1 MCIRDRESTL
11 FCYAIESGRTGKF
24 KSNSKMNELPQNNK
38 TEALSRLLKRIN
50 QGVDPKVLRREANSL
65 ISQVSTGDIA
75 SAEKRLIGEGYSVR
89 LASQLSAA
97 FILMGILEGQSI
109 NVRSQLPANH
119 VLRMVLAEHELIKC
133 FLADLEDVAEAISG
147 RNELT
152 STCSEFMRLSH
163 IVEHLNATEEHIER
177 EEDVIFP
184 YLQKHGWTS
193 LCRAA
198 HSDHSYIKIAIDDLC
213 RLVGTFQPARSKEFK
228 IRLNSITKY
237 LCPTLTEHLFQED
250 NILFPIALE
259 VIRDGGLWKKIKT
272 ICDDIGYCG
281 VHT

>member
-1 MCIRDRESTL
+1 
-11 FCYAIESGRTGKF
+11 
-24 KSNSKMNELPQNNK
+24 MNELPQNNK
-38 TEALSRLLKRIN
+38 TEALSRLLRRIN
-50 QGVDPKVLRREANSL
+50 QGVDPKMLRREANSL

-75 SAEKRLIGEGYSVR
+75 SAEKRLIGEGYSAR

-109 NVRSQLPANH
+109 SVKNQLPANH

-133 FLADLEDVAEAISG
+133 FLADLEDVADAISN
-147 RNELT
+147 RKELT

-163 IVEHLNATEEHIER
+163 IVEHLNAIEEHIER

-213 RLVGTFQPARSKEFK
+213 RLVGSFQRSKSKEFR

-259 VIRDGGLWKKIKT
+259 VIKDNRLWKRIKN

>member
-1 MCIRDRESTL
+1 
-11 FCYAIESGRTGKF
+11 
-24 KSNSKMNELPQNNK
+24 
-38 TEALSRLLKRIN
+38 
-50 QGVDPKVLRREANSL
+50 
-65 ISQVSTGDIA
+65 
-75 SAEKRLIGEGYSVR
+75 
-89 LASQLSAA
+89 
-97 FILMGILEGQSI
+97 
-109 NVRSQLPANH
+109 
-119 VLRMVLAEHELIKC
+119 
-133 FLADLEDVAEAISG
+133 
-147 RNELT
+147 
-152 STCSEFMRLSH
+152 MRLSH
-163 IVEHLNATEEHIER
+163 IVEHLNAIEEHIER

-184 YLQKHGWTS
+184 YLQRHGWTS

-213 RLVGTFQPARSKEFK
+213 RLVGTFEPSKSKEFR

-259 VIRDGGLWKKIKT
+259 VIKDNRLWKRIKN

>member
-1 MCIRDRESTL
+1 
-11 FCYAIESGRTGKF
+11 
-24 KSNSKMNELPQNNK
+24 MNKLPQDNK
-38 TEALSRLLKRIN
+38 TEALSRLLRRIN
-50 QGVDPKVLRREANSL
+50 QGIDPKILRREANSL
-65 ISQVSTGDIA
+65 ISRVTAGDIA
-75 SAEKRLIGEGYSVR
+75 SAEKRLVRDGYSAQ

-109 NVRSQLPANH
+109 SVKNQLPANH
-119 VLRMVLAEHELIKC
+119 VLRKVLAEHELIKC
-133 FLADLEDVAEAISG
+133 FLADLEDVADAISS

-163 IVEHLNATEEHIER
+163 IVEHLNAIEEHIER

-213 RLVGTFQPARSKEFK
+213 RLVGTFEPSRSKEFK

-259 VIRDGGLWKKIKT
+259 VIKDNKLWKRIKN

>member
-1 MCIRDRESTL
+1 
-11 FCYAIESGRTGKF
+11 
-24 KSNSKMNELPQNNK
+24 MNKLPQDNK
-38 TEALSRLLKRIN
+38 TEAVSRLLRRIN
-50 QGVDPKVLRREANSL
+50 QGLDPKILRREANSL
-65 ISQVSTGDIA
+65 ISRVTAGDIA
-75 SAEKRLIGEGYSVR
+75 SAEKRLIRDGYSPQ

-109 NVRSQLPANH
+109 SVKNQLPANH
-119 VLRMVLAEHELIKC
+119 VLRMVFAEHELIKC
-133 FLADLEDVAEAISG
+133 FLADLEDVAEAISS
-147 RNELT
+147 RKELT

-163 IVEHLNATEEHIER
+163 IVEHLNAIEEHIER

-184 YLQKHGWTS
+184 YLQKHGWMS

-213 RLVGTFQPARSKEFK
+213 RLVGSFQPSKSKEFR

-237 LCPTLTEHLFQED
+237 LCPTMIEHLFQED

-259 VIRDGGLWKKIKT
+259 VIKDNRLWKRIKN